1 MNRIRY
7 ALLSDGS
14 SDKMLMPV
22 LNWLLRRLCPRYAL
36 EPQWADLGRLPHP
49 PKKLPDRIRKTLEF
63 YESDI
68 LFIHHDAE
76 KQSFE
81 LRHQQIT
88 TALAGLSSP
97 PAVCVI
103 PVHMQ
108 EAWLLFDEG
117 AIRKAAGNPNGK
129 MPLQLPSVASIET
142 LPNPK
147 EYLFSLIRDA
157 SGLASTRLKKLRP
170 QKRAHLVAQSIDDFA
185 PLQGLP
191 AFRALEG
198 ELRRVVNAMGWDC

>member
-22 LNWLLRRLCPRYAL
+22 LDWLLRRHCSRYAL
-36 EPQWADLGRLPHP
+36 EPQWADLGRLPQP
-49 PKKLPDRIRKTLEF
+49 PTKLPDRIRKTVEL
-63 YESDI
+63 YEPDL
-68 LFIHHDAE
+68 LFIHRDAE
-76 KQSFE
+76 KQLFE

-88 TALAGLSSP
+88 TALAGLSSL

-103 PVHMQ
+103 PVRML
-108 EAWLLFDEG
+108 EAWLHFDEG
-117 AIRKAAGNPNGK
+117 AIRKAAGNPNGR
-129 MPLQLPSVASIET
+129 MLLQLPPVGSIEA
-142 LPNPK
+142 LPDPK
-147 EYLFSLIRDA
+147 ALLYTMICDA